1 MTRRERFLI
10 WSLEVF
16 IIAVLMLTLWL
27 KQAGVI

>member
-10 WSLEVF
+10 WSLEAF